1 MKRASMFLL
10 FILLAG
16 VVFATGNSE
25 GKYKFGWYVPAPHPT
40 FEANMI
46 GVNRFI
52 KETGITVM
60 TQIGPDWNQAN
71 ETQNVQAM
79 AAKGVK
85 QFAICPADGEA
96 AKALF
101 SELRAKGIAVIN
113 FCIPTTAP
121 NPATMLI
128 ATDVDA
134 AARQA
139 AEALVKE
146 MGGKGNVLNVLEMLS
161 DTNTAI
167 RKKAVE
173 ETVAKYPNVK
183 IIQTIADMSTV
194 AEATQK
200 ITDGLSSNIDKID
213 GIIATGFTTTIAICN
228 TLSDYYARG
237 GKKVVKAI
245 GIDYDDTII
254 KSIKDGI
261 LFATIA
267 QNPQGQSYLA
277 LTIMKYLAD
286 GWKVRDGAFYINA
299 GTAVVT
305 KNNVGTFGADIEKI
319 TAGIKA
325 DLETKYL
332 VKK

>member
-1 MKRASMFLL
+1 MKRASVFLL

-16 VVFATGNSE
+16 VVFAGGNSE

-52 KETGITVM
+52 KETGIQVT

-71 ETQNVQAM
+71 ETQRVQAM
-79 AAKGVK
+79 AAKGIK

-101 SELRAKGIAVIN
+101 SELKEQGISVIN

-139 AEALVKE
+139 AEALVKAI
-146 MGGKGNVLNVLEMLS
+146 GGKGNILNVLEMLS

-183 IIQTIADMSTV
+183 IVQTIADMSTV

-200 ITDGLSSNIDKID
+200 VTDGLSSNINNID
-213 GIIATGFTTTIAICN
+213 GIIATGFTTTIAISN
-228 TLSDYYARG
+228 TPVSGWTLFFTRSLLRVGRRG
-237 GKKVVKAI
+237 RGPACY
-245 GIDYDDTII
+245 G
-254 KSIKDGI
+254 
-261 LFATIA
+261 
-267 QNPQGQSYLA
+267 
-277 LTIMKYLAD
+277 
-286 GWKVRDGAFYINA
+286 
-299 GTAVVT
+299 
-305 KNNVGTFGADIEKI
+305 
-319 TAGIKA
+319 
-325 DLETKYL
+325 
-332 VKK
+332 

>member
-1 MKRASMFLL
+1 
-10 FILLAG
+10 
-16 VVFATGNSE
+16 VT
-25 GKYKFGWYVPAPHPT
+25 
-40 FEANMI
+40 
-46 GVNRFI
+46 
-52 KETGITVM
+52 

-71 ETQNVQAM
+71 ETQRVQAM
-79 AAKGVK
+79 VAKGIK

-101 SELRAKGIAVIN
+101 SELKEQGIPVIN

-139 AEALVKE
+139 AEALVKA
-146 MGGKGNVLNVLEMLS
+146 MGEKGNILNVLEMLS

-173 ETVAKYPNVK
+173 ETVAKYPKVK
-183 IIQTIADMSTV
+183 IVQTIADMSTV

-200 ITDGLSSNIDKID
+200 VTDGLSSNINNID
-213 GIIATGFTTTIAICN
+213 GIIATGFTTTIAISN

-237 GKKVVKAI
+237 GKKVIKAI

-254 KSIKDGI
+254 KAIKEGI

-305 KNNVGTFGADIEKI
+305 KENVDTFGADIEKI